1 MDKRGNISSRN
12 MRLFAAIMTLIEALV
27 LTSFTGCAGK
37 KVDYGNKSESKE
49 TKNMSALADIRADSG
64 WNENFTIQTGNGE
77 KTVYVNANIV
87 VPDCDNM
94 SVVEVENVK
103 IDADYKKRF
112 LDLYFGGNEYY
123 YHDPDH
129 YTVDELNEVIEYW
142 QKEQDDTYREWLE
155 QRLAEYRDKLETAK
169 TTYTVA
175 KDLENCEVF
184 AGYKGDVFCEVEF
197 EAHKVHAYALHQ
209 SGTDYG
215 PPSLRNEDYDII
227 TQSFQDEDLKDKADE
242 TSNEGNKSAASA
254 KKEAGN
260 FLSKLGMQDLVERGE
275 CECNWVGFNTDS
287 KEENDYQT
295 AAWGYI
301 YSYATGIDGIA
312 FKDGFDMDTYLSVYE
327 ANDSDIDDVALP
339 DSTLLTVTD
348 DGIIDVQLE
357 YPVNVTQIYKDVE
370 LISLKNIEQI
380 IKAEITEN
388 PDKYDT
394 AATFNKLQ
402 LSYLKI
408 RSDSEQGKYSYV
420 PAWVLSRMVDY
431 TDEQNAIFV
440 NAIDGTIIRIDDLI

>member
-1 MDKRGNISSRN
+1 MRKHTRILAAAMTIVEAIVIIS
-12 MRLFAAIMTLIEALV
+12 L
-27 LTSFTGCAGK
+27 TGCSGK
-37 KVDYGNKSESKE
+37 KVDYGNESESKE
-49 TKNMSALADIRADSG
+49 TKNMSALADIKADSD
-64 WNENFTIQTGNGE
+64 WKENFTIQTGNGE
-77 KTVYVNANIV
+77 KTVYINANIV
-87 VPDCDNM
+87 VPDFDNM

-129 YTVDELNEVIEYW
+129 YTVDELNEVIEDW
-142 QKEQDDTYREWLE
+142 QKTQDDTHSEWLE
-155 QRLAEYRDKLETAK
+155 QQLAEYRDKLETAK

-197 EAHKVHAYALHQ
+197 EAHKVHAYAWYQ

-215 PPSLRNEDYDII
+215 PPSLRNEDYDTI
-227 TQSFQDEDLKDKADE
+227 TQTFQDDDLKDKADE
-242 TSNEGNKSAASA
+242 TSNEGSKSAASA

-275 CECNWVGFNTDS
+275 CECGWIGFNNS
-287 KEENDYQT
+287 EEGNDYQT
-295 AAWGYI
+295 ATWGYI
-301 YSYATGIDGIA
+301 YSYATGIDGIT
-312 FKDGFDMDTYLSVYE
+312 FKDGLDRDTYLSVYE
-327 ANDSDIDDVALP
+327 TNDSDTDDVTLP
-339 DSTLLTVTD
+339 DSILLTVTD

-357 YPVNVTQIYKDVE
+357 YPVNVTQIYKDVD

-394 AATFNKLQ
+394 TSSFNKLQ
-402 LSYLKI
+402 LGYLKI
-408 RSDSEQGKYSYV
+408 RSDSEPGKYSYV
-420 PAWVLSRMVDY
+420 PAWALSRMVDY
-431 TDEQNAIFV
+431 SSERNAIFV
-440 NAIDGTIIRIDDLI
+440 NAIDGTIIDLENSL

>member
-1 MDKRGNISSRN
+1 MRKHTRILAAAMTIVEAIVIIS
-12 MRLFAAIMTLIEALV
+12 L
-27 LTSFTGCAGK
+27 TGCSGK
-37 KVDYGNKSESKE
+37 KVDYGNESESKE
-49 TKNMSALADIRADSG
+49 TKNMSALADIKADSD
-64 WNENFTIQTGNGE
+64 WKENFTIQTGNGE
-77 KTVYVNANIV
+77 KTVYINANIV
-87 VPDCDNM
+87 VPDFDNM

-129 YTVDELNEVIEYW
+129 YTVDELNEVIEDW
-142 QKEQDDTYREWLE
+142 QKTQDDTHSEWLE
-155 QRLAEYRDKLETAK
+155 QQLAEYRDKLETAK

-197 EAHKVHAYALHQ
+197 EAHKVHAYAWYQ

-215 PPSLRNEDYDII
+215 PPSLRNEDYDTI
-227 TQSFQDEDLKDKADE
+227 TQTFQDDDLKDKADE
-242 TSNEGNKSAASA
+242 TSNEGSKSAASA

-275 CECNWVGFNTDS
+275 CECGWIGFNNS
-287 KEENDYQT
+287 EEGNDYQT
-295 AAWGYI
+295 ATWGYI
-301 YSYATGIDGIA
+301 YSYATGIDGIT
-312 FKDGFDMDTYLSVYE
+312 FKDGLDRDTYLPVYE
-327 ANDSDIDDVALP
+327 TNDSDTDDVTLP

-394 AATFNKLQ
+394 TSSFNKLQ
-402 LSYLKI
+402 LGYLKI
-408 RSDSEQGKYSYV
+408 RSDSEPGKYSYV
-420 PAWVLSRMVDY
+420 PAWALSRMVDY
-431 TDEQNAIFV
+431 SSERNAIFV
-440 NAIDGTIIRIDDLI
+440 NAIDGTIIDLENSL

>member
-1 MDKRGNISSRN
+1 MRKHTRMLAAAMTIVEAIVIIS
-12 MRLFAAIMTLIEALV
+12 LA
-27 LTSFTGCAGK
+27 GCAGK
-37 KVDYGNKSESKE
+37 KVDYGNESEIKE
-49 TKNMSALADIRADSG
+49 TKNMSVLADIRADSG

-87 VPDCDNM
+87 VPDFDNM

-112 LDLYFGGNEYY
+112 LDLYFGENEYY

-129 YTVDELNEVIEYW
+129 YTVDELNEVIEDW
-142 QKEQDDTYREWLE
+142 QKTQDEIHNEWLE
-155 QRLAEYRDKLETAK
+155 QQLVEYRDKLETAK

-197 EAHKVHAYALHQ
+197 EAHKVHAYAWYQ

-215 PPSLRNEDYDII
+215 PPSLRNEDYDTI
-227 TQSFQDEDLKDKADE
+227 TQTFQDDDLKDKADE
-242 TSNEGNKSAASA
+242 TSNEGSKSAASA

-275 CECNWVGFNTDS
+275 CECSWIGFNNS
-287 KEENDYQT
+287 EEGNDYQT
-295 AAWGYI
+295 AVWGYI

-312 FKDGFDMDTYLSVYE
+312 FKDGFDMDTYLSGYE
-327 ANDSDIDDVALP
+327 AIDSDIDDVTLP

-394 AATFNKLQ
+394 TSSFNKLQ

-420 PAWVLSRMVDY
+420 PAWALSRMVDY
-431 TDEQNAIFV
+431 SSERNAIFV
-440 NAIDGTIIRIDDLI
+440 NAIDGTIINLENSL

>member
-1 MDKRGNISSRN
+1 MRKHTRILAAAMTIVEAIVIIS
-12 MRLFAAIMTLIEALV
+12 L
-27 LTSFTGCAGK
+27 TGCAGK
-37 KVDYGNKSESKE
+37 KVDYGNESESKE

-87 VPDCDNM
+87 VPDFDNM

-129 YTVDELNEVIEYW
+129 YTVDELNEVIEDW
-142 QKEQDDTYREWLE
+142 QKTQDETYSEWLE

-197 EAHKVHAYALHQ
+197 EAHKVHAYAWYQ

-215 PPSLRNEDYDII
+215 PPSLRNEDYDTI
-227 TQSFQDEDLKDKADE
+227 TQTFQDEDLKDKADE
-242 TSNEGNKSAASA
+242 TSNEGSKSATST
-254 KKEAGN
+254 KKEAGD
-260 FLSKLGMQDLVERGE
+260 FLSKLGMQDQVQRGE
-275 CECNWVGFNTDS
+275 CECSWIGFNNS
-287 KEENDYQT
+287 EEGNDYQT
-295 AAWGYI
+295 AVWGYI
-301 YSYATGIDGIA
+301 YSYATGIDGIT
-312 FKDGFDMDTYLSVYE
+312 FKDGLDRDTYLSVYE
-327 ANDSDIDDVALP
+327 TNDSDTDDVTLP

-394 AATFNKLQ
+394 ASSFNKLQ

-408 RSDSEQGKYSYV
+408 RSDSEPGKYSYV
-420 PAWVLSRMVDY
+420 PAWALSRMVDY
-431 TDEQNAIFV
+431 SSERNAIFV
-440 NAIDGTIIRIDDLI
+440 NAIDGTIINLENSL

>member
-1 MDKRGNISSRN
+1 
-12 MRLFAAIMTLIEALV
+12 MRKHTRIFAAIMTLIEALV
-27 LTSFTGCAGK
+27 LTLFTGCAGK
-37 KVDYGNKSESKE
+37 KVDYGNESESKE
-49 TKNMSALADIRADSG
+49 TKNMSALADIKADSG

-77 KTVYVNANIV
+77 KTVYVYANIV
-87 VPDCDNM
+87 VPDFDNM

-129 YTVDELNEVIEYW
+129 YTVDELNEVLEYW
-142 QKEQDDTYREWLE
+142 QKEQVDTYREWLE

-215 PPSLRNEDYDII
+215 PPSLRNEDYDTI
-227 TQSFQDEDLKDKADE
+227 TQTFQDDDLKDKADDP
-242 TSNEGNKSAASA
+242 TNASRKSATSA

-275 CECNWVGFNTDS
+275 CECSWIGFNIDS
-287 KEENDYQT
+287 EKENDYQT

-301 YSYATGIDGIA
+301 YSYATGIDGIT
-312 FKDGFDMDTYLSVYE
+312 FKDGFDMDTYLSGYE
-327 ANDSDIDDVALP
+327 AIDSDIDDVTLP

-348 DGIIDVQLE
+348 DGIIDVQME

-388 PDKYDT
+388 PDKYAT
-394 AATFNKLQ
+394 AATFNTL
-402 LSYLKI
+402 
-408 RSDSEQGKYSYV
+408 
-420 PAWVLSRMVDY
+420 
-431 TDEQNAIFV
+431 
-440 NAIDGTIIRIDDLI
+440 

>member
-1 MDKRGNISSRN
+1 MRKHTRILAAAMTIVEAIVIIS
-12 MRLFAAIMTLIEALV
+12 L
-27 LTSFTGCAGK
+27 TGCSGK
-37 KVDYGNKSESKE
+37 KVDYGNESESKE
-49 TKNMSALADIRADSG
+49 TKNMSALADIKADSD
-64 WNENFTIQTGNGE
+64 WKENFTIQTGNGE
-77 KTVYVNANIV
+77 KTVYINANIV
-87 VPDCDNM
+87 VPDFDNM

-129 YTVDELNEVIEYW
+129 YTVDELNEVIEDW
-142 QKEQDDTYREWLE
+142 QKTQDDTHSEWLE
-155 QRLAEYRDKLETAK
+155 QQLAEYRDKLETAK

-197 EAHKVHAYALHQ
+197 EAHKVHAYAWYQ

-215 PPSLRNEDYDII
+215 PPSLRNEDYDTI
-227 TQSFQDEDLKDKADE
+227 TQTFQDDDLKDKADE
-242 TSNEGNKSAASA
+242 TSNEGSKFAASA

-275 CECNWVGFNTDS
+275 CECGWIGFNNS
-287 KEENDYQT
+287 EEGNDYQT
-295 AAWGYI
+295 ATWGYI
-301 YSYATGIDGIA
+301 YSYATGIDGIT
-312 FKDGFDMDTYLSVYE
+312 FKDGLDRDTYLSVYE
-327 ANDSDIDDVALP
+327 TNDSDTDDVTLP

-394 AATFNKLQ
+394 TSSFNKLQ
-402 LSYLKI
+402 LGYLKI
-408 RSDSEQGKYSYV
+408 RSDSEPGKYSYV
-420 PAWVLSRMVDY
+420 PAWALSRMVDY
-431 TDEQNAIFV
+431 SSERNAIFV
-440 NAIDGTIIRIDDLI
+440 NAIDGTIIDLENSL

>member
-1 MDKRGNISSRN
+1 MRKHTRILAAAMTIVEAIVIIS
-12 MRLFAAIMTLIEALV
+12 L
-27 LTSFTGCAGK
+27 TGCSGK
-37 KVDYGNKSESKE
+37 KVDYGNESESKE

-87 VPDCDNM
+87 VPDFDNM

-129 YTVDELNEVIEYW
+129 YTVDELNEVIEDW
-142 QKEQDDTYREWLE
+142 QKTQDETHSEWLE

-184 AGYKGDVFCEVEF
+184 AGYKGDVFCEVDF

-209 SGTDYG
+209 SGT
-215 PPSLRNEDYDII
+215 EDYDTI
-227 TQSFQDEDLKDKADE
+227 TQTFQDDDLKDKADE
-242 TSNEGNKSAASA
+242 TSNEGSKSAASA
-254 KKEAGN
+254 KKEAGD

-275 CECNWVGFNTDS
+275 CECSWIGFNNS
-287 KEENDYQT
+287 EEGNDYQT
-295 AAWGYI
+295 AVWGYI
-301 YSYATGIDGIA
+301 YSYATGIDGIT
-312 FKDGFDMDTYLSVYE
+312 FKDGFDMDTYLSGYE
-327 ANDSDIDDVALP
+327 AIDSDIDDVTLP

-348 DGIIDVQLE
+348 DGIIDVQME

-388 PDKYDT
+388 PDKYDI
-394 AATFNKLQ
+394 ASSFNKLQ

-420 PAWVLSRMVDY
+420 PAWALSRLVDY
-431 TDEQNAIFV
+431 SNEQNAIFV
-440 NAIDGTIIRIDDLI
+440 NAIDGTIINLENSL

>member
-1 MDKRGNISSRN
+1 MRKHTRILAAAMTIVEAIVIIS
-12 MRLFAAIMTLIEALV
+12 L
-27 LTSFTGCAGK
+27 TGCSGK
-37 KVDYGNKSESKE
+37 KVDYGNESEIKE
-49 TKNMSALADIRADSG
+49 TKNMSVLADIRADSG

-94 SVVEVENVK
+94 SVVEVENIK
-103 IDADYKKRF
+103 IDVDYKKRF

-129 YTVDELNEVIEYW
+129 YTVDELNEIIEDW
-142 QKEQDDTYREWLE
+142 QKTQDETYSEWLE

-215 PPSLRNEDYDII
+215 PPSLRNEDYDTI
-227 TQSFQDEDLKDKADE
+227 TQTFQDDDLKDKADE
-242 TSNEGNKSAASA
+242 TSNEGSKSATST
-254 KKEAGN
+254 KKEAGD
-260 FLSKLGMQDLVERGE
+260 FLSKLGMQDQVQRGE
-275 CECNWVGFNTDS
+275 CECSWIGFNNS
-287 KEENDYQT
+287 EEGNDYQT
-295 AAWGYI
+295 AVWGYI
-301 YSYATGIDGIA
+301 YSYATGIDGIT
-312 FKDGFDMDTYLSVYE
+312 FKDGLDRDTYLSVYE
-327 ANDSDIDDVALP
+327 TNDSDTDDVTLP

-394 AATFNKLQ
+394 ASSFNKLQ

-408 RSDSEQGKYSYV
+408 RSDSEPGKYSYV
-420 PAWVLSRMVDY
+420 PAWALSRMVDY
-431 TDEQNAIFV
+431 SSERNAIFV
-440 NAIDGTIIRIDDLI
+440 NAIDGTIINLENSL

>member
-1 MDKRGNISSRN
+1 MRKHTRILAAAMTIVEAIVIIS
-12 MRLFAAIMTLIEALV
+12 L
-27 LTSFTGCAGK
+27 TGCSGK
-37 KVDYGNKSESKE
+37 KVDYGNESESKE
-49 TKNMSALADIRADSG
+49 TKNMSALADIKADSD
-64 WNENFTIQTGNGE
+64 WKENFTIQTGNGE
-77 KTVYVNANIV
+77 KTVYINANIV
-87 VPDCDNM
+87 VPDFDNM

-129 YTVDELNEVIEYW
+129 YTVDELNEVIEDW
-142 QKEQDDTYREWLE
+142 QKTQDDTHSEWLE
-155 QRLAEYRDKLETAK
+155 QQLAEYRDKLETAK

-197 EAHKVHAYALHQ
+197 EAHKVHAYAWYQ

-215 PPSLRNEDYDII
+215 QPSLRNEDYDTI
-227 TQSFQDEDLKDKADE
+227 TQTFQDDDLKDKADE
-242 TSNEGNKSAASA
+242 TSNEGSKSAASA

-275 CECNWVGFNTDS
+275 CECGWIGFNNS
-287 KEENDYQT
+287 EEGNDYQT
-295 AAWGYI
+295 ATWGYI
-301 YSYATGIDGIA
+301 YSYATGIDGIT
-312 FKDGFDMDTYLSVYE
+312 FKDGLDRDTYLSVYE
-327 ANDSDIDDVALP
+327 TNDSDTDDVTLP

-394 AATFNKLQ
+394 TSSFNKLQ
-402 LSYLKI
+402 LGYLKI
-408 RSDSEQGKYSYV
+408 RSDSEPGKYSYV
-420 PAWVLSRMVDY
+420 PAWALSRMVDY
-431 TDEQNAIFV
+431 SSERNAIFV
-440 NAIDGTIIRIDDLI
+440 NAIDGTIIDLENSL

>member
-1 MDKRGNISSRN
+1 MRKHTRILAAAMTIVEAIVIIS
-12 MRLFAAIMTLIEALV
+12 L
-27 LTSFTGCAGK
+27 TGCSGK
-37 KVDYGNKSESKE
+37 KIDYGNESESKE

-87 VPDCDNM
+87 VPDFDNM

-129 YTVDELNEVIEYW
+129 YTVDELNEVIEDW
-142 QKEQDDTYREWLE
+142 QKTQDETHSEWLE
-155 QRLAEYRDKLETAK
+155 QQLAEYRDKLETAK

-184 AGYKGDVFCEVEF
+184 AGYKGDVFCEVDF

-215 PPSLRNEDYDII
+215 PPSLRNEDYDTI
-227 TQSFQDEDLKDKADE
+227 TQTFQDDDLKDKADE
-242 TSNEGNKSAASA
+242 TSNEDSKSAASA
-254 KKEAGN
+254 KKEAGD

-275 CECNWVGFNTDS
+275 CECSWIGFNNS
-287 KEENDYQT
+287 EEGNDYQT
-295 AAWGYI
+295 AVWGYI
-301 YSYATGIDGIA
+301 YSYATGIDGIT
-312 FKDGFDMDTYLSVYE
+312 FKDGFDMDTYLSGYE
-327 ANDSDIDDVALP
+327 AIDSDIDDVTLP

-348 DGIIDVQLE
+348 DGIIDVQME

-388 PDKYDT
+388 PDKYDI
-394 AATFNKLQ
+394 ASSFNKLQ

-420 PAWVLSRMVDY
+420 PAWALSRMVDSN
-431 TDEQNAIFV
+431 EQNAIFV
-440 NAIDGTIIRIDDLI
+440 NAIDGTIINLENSL

>member
-1 MDKRGNISSRN
+1 MRKHTRILAAAMTIVEAIVIIS
-12 MRLFAAIMTLIEALV
+12 L
-27 LTSFTGCAGK
+27 TGCAGK
-37 KVDYGNKSESKE
+37 KVDYGNESESKE
-49 TKNMSALADIRADSG
+49 TKNMSALADIKADSG
-64 WNENFTIQTGNGE
+64 WKENFTIQTGNGE
-77 KTVYVNANIV
+77 KTVYINANIV
-87 VPDCDNM
+87 VPDFDNM

-129 YTVDELNEVIEYW
+129 YTVDELNEVIEDW
-142 QKEQDDTYREWLE
+142 QKTQDETHSEWLE

-169 TTYTVA
+169 TTYTMA
-175 KDLENCEVF
+175 EDLENCEVF

-197 EAHKVHAYALHQ
+197 EAHKVHAYAWYQ

-215 PPSLRNEDYDII
+215 PPSLRNEDYDTI
-227 TQSFQDEDLKDKADE
+227 TQTFQDEDLKDKVDE
-242 TSNEGNKSAASA
+242 TSNEGSKSATLA

-260 FLSKLGMQDLVERGE
+260 FLSKLGMQDQVERGE
-275 CECNWVGFNTDS
+275 CECGWIGFNNS
-287 KEENDYQT
+287 EEGNDYQT
-295 AAWGYI
+295 ATWGYI
-301 YSYATGIDGIA
+301 YSYATGIDGIT
-312 FKDGFDMDTYLSVYE
+312 FKDGLDRDTYLSVYE
-327 ANDSDIDDVALP
+327 TNDSDTDDVTLP

-394 AATFNKLQ
+394 ASSFNKLQ

-408 RSDSEQGKYSYV
+408 RSDSEPGKYSYV
-420 PAWVLSRMVDY
+420 PAWALSRMVDY
-431 TDEQNAIFV
+431 SSERNAIFV
-440 NAIDGTIIRIDDLI
+440 NVIDGTIINLENSL

>member
-1 MDKRGNISSRN
+1 MRKHTRMLAAAMTIVEAIVIIS
-12 MRLFAAIMTLIEALV
+12 LA
-27 LTSFTGCAGK
+27 GCSGK
-37 KVDYGNKSESKE
+37 KVDYGNESESKE
-49 TKNMSALADIRADSG
+49 TKNMSALADIKTDSG
-64 WNENFTIQTGNGE
+64 WKENFTIQTDNGE

-87 VPDCDNM
+87 VPDFDNM

-129 YTVDELNEVIEYW
+129 YTVDELNEVIEDW
-142 QKEQDDTYREWLE
+142 QKTQDEIHSEGLE
-155 QRLAEYRDKLETAK
+155 QQLAEYRDKLEMAK

-197 EAHKVHAYALHQ
+197 EAHKVHAYAWYQ

-215 PPSLRNEDYDII
+215 PPSLRNEDYDTI
-227 TQSFQDEDLKDKADE
+227 TQTFQDDDLKDKADE
-242 TSNEGNKSAASA
+242 TSNEGSKSAASA
-254 KKEAGN
+254 KKEARD
-260 FLSKLGMQDLVERGE
+260 FLSKLGMQDQVQRGE
-275 CECNWVGFNTDS
+275 CECSWIGFNNS
-287 KEENDYQT
+287 EEGNDYQT
-295 AAWGYI
+295 ASWGYI
-301 YSYATGIDGIA
+301 YSYATGIDGIT
-312 FKDGFDMDTYLSVYE
+312 FMDGFDRDTYLSVYE
-327 ANDSDIDDVALP
+327 ANNSDIDDVTLP

-420 PAWVLSRMVDY
+420 PVWVLSRMVDSK
-431 TDEQNAIFV
+431 EQNAIFV
-440 NAIDGTIIRIDDLI
+440 NAIDGTIINLENSL

>member
-1 MDKRGNISSRN
+1 M
-12 MRLFAAIMTLIEALV
+12 
-27 LTSFTGCAGK
+27 
-37 KVDYGNKSESKE
+37 
-49 TKNMSALADIRADSG
+49 
-64 WNENFTIQTGNGE
+64 
-77 KTVYVNANIV
+77 
-87 VPDCDNM
+87 
-94 SVVEVENVK
+94 
-103 IDADYKKRF
+103 
-112 LDLYFGGNEYY
+112 
-123 YHDPDH
+123 
-129 YTVDELNEVIEYW
+129 
-142 QKEQDDTYREWLE
+142 
-155 QRLAEYRDKLETAK
+155 
-169 TTYTVA
+169 
-175 KDLENCEVF
+175 
-184 AGYKGDVFCEVEF
+184 
-197 EAHKVHAYALHQ
+197 HQ

-215 PPSLRNEDYDII
+215 PPSLRNEDYDTI
-227 TQSFQDEDLKDKADE
+227 TQTFQDDDLKDKADE
-242 TSNEGNKSAASA
+242 TSNEGSKSAASA

-275 CECNWVGFNTDS
+275 CECSWIGFNIDS
-287 KEENDYQT
+287 EKENDYQT

-312 FKDGFDMDTYLSVYE
+312 FKDGFDRYTYLSVYE
-327 ANDSDIDDVALP
+327 ANDSYIDDVTLP

-348 DGIIDVQLE
+348 DGIIDVQME

-420 PAWVLSRMVDY
+420 PAWVLSRMVDSN
-431 TDEQNAIFV
+431 EQNAIFV
-440 NAIDGTIIRIDDLI
+440 NAIDGTIINLENSL

>member
-1 MDKRGNISSRN
+1 MRKHTRILAAAMTIVEAIVIIS
-12 MRLFAAIMTLIEALV
+12 L
-27 LTSFTGCAGK
+27 TGCSGK
-37 KVDYGNKSESKE
+37 KVDYGNESESKE

-77 KTVYVNANIV
+77 KTVYVSANIV

-94 SVVEVENVK
+94 SVVEVENIK
-103 IDADYKKRF
+103 IDVDYKKRF

-215 PPSLRNEDYDII
+215 PPSLRNEDYDTI
-227 TQSFQDEDLKDKADE
+227 TQTFQDDDLKDKADE
-242 TSNEGNKSAASA
+242 TSNEGS
-254 KKEAGN
+254 
-260 FLSKLGMQDLVERGE
+260 
-275 CECNWVGFNTDS
+275 WIGFNIDS
-287 KEENDYQT
+287 EKENDYQT

-301 YSYATGIDGIA
+301 YSYATGIDGIT

-327 ANDSDIDDVALP
+327 ANDSDIDDVTLP

-420 PAWVLSRMVDY
+420 PAWVLSRMVDSN
-431 TDEQNAIFV
+431 EQNAIFV
-440 NAIDGTIIRIDDLI
+440 NAIDGTIINLENSL

>member
-1 MDKRGNISSRN
+1 
-12 MRLFAAIMTLIEALV
+12 MRKHTRIFAAIMTLIEALV

-37 KVDYGNKSESKE
+37 KVDYGNESESKE

-77 KTVYVNANIV
+77 KTVYVYANIV
-87 VPDCDNM
+87 VPDFDNM

-197 EAHKVHAYALHQ
+197 AQLVNLH
-209 SGTDYG
+209 SG
-215 PPSLRNEDYDII
+215 L
-227 TQSFQDEDLKDKADE
+227 
-242 TSNEGNKSAASA
+242 
-254 KKEAGN
+254 
-260 FLSKLGMQDLVERGE
+260 
-275 CECNWVGFNTDS
+275 
-287 KEENDYQT
+287 
-295 AAWGYI
+295 
-301 YSYATGIDGIA
+301 
-312 FKDGFDMDTYLSVYE
+312 
-327 ANDSDIDDVALP
+327 
-339 DSTLLTVTD
+339 
-348 DGIIDVQLE
+348 
-357 YPVNVTQIYKDVE
+357 YK
-370 LISLKNIEQI
+370 
-380 IKAEITEN
+380 
-388 PDKYDT
+388 
-394 AATFNKLQ
+394 
-402 LSYLKI
+402 
-408 RSDSEQGKYSYV
+408 
-420 PAWVLSRMVDY
+420 
-431 TDEQNAIFV
+431 
-440 NAIDGTIIRIDDLI
+440 

>member
-1 MDKRGNISSRN
+1 MRKHTRILAAAMTIVEAIVIIS
-12 MRLFAAIMTLIEALV
+12 L
-27 LTSFTGCAGK
+27 TGCSGK
-37 KVDYGNKSESKE
+37 KVDYGNESESKE
-49 TKNMSALADIRADSG
+49 TKNMSALADIKADSD
-64 WNENFTIQTGNGE
+64 WKENFTIQTGNGE
-77 KTVYVNANIV
+77 KTVYINANIV
-87 VPDCDNM
+87 VPDFDNM

-129 YTVDELNEVIEYW
+129 YTVDELNEVIEDW
-142 QKEQDDTYREWLE
+142 QKTQDDTHSEWLE
-155 QRLAEYRDKLETAK
+155 QQLAEYRDKLETAK

-197 EAHKVHAYALHQ
+197 EAHKVHAYAWYQ

-215 PPSLRNEDYDII
+215 PPSLRNEDYDTI
-227 TQSFQDEDLKDKADE
+227 TQTFQDDDLKDKADE
-242 TSNEGNKSAASA
+242 TSNEGSKSAASA

-275 CECNWVGFNTDS
+275 CECGWIGFNNS
-287 KEENDYQT
+287 EEGNDYQT
-295 AAWGYI
+295 ATWGYI
-301 YSYATGIDGIA
+301 YSYATGIDGIT
-312 FKDGFDMDTYLSVYE
+312 FKDGLDRDTYLSVYE
-327 ANDSDIDDVALP
+327 TNDSDTDDVILP

-394 AATFNKLQ
+394 TSSFNKLQ
-402 LSYLKI
+402 LGYLKI
-408 RSDSEQGKYSYV
+408 RSDSEPGKYSYV
-420 PAWVLSRMVDY
+420 PAWALSRMVDY
-431 TDEQNAIFV
+431 SSERNAIFV
-440 NAIDGTIIRIDDLI
+440 NAIDGTIIDLENSL

>member
-1 MDKRGNISSRN
+1 MRKHTRILAAAMTIVEAIVIIS
-12 MRLFAAIMTLIEALV
+12 L
-27 LTSFTGCAGK
+27 TGCSGK
-37 KVDYGNKSESKE
+37 KVDYGNESESKE
-49 TKNMSALADIRADSG
+49 TKNMSALADIRADSV
-64 WNENFTIQTGNGE
+64 WKENFTIQTGNGE

-87 VPDCDNM
+87 VPDFDNM

-103 IDADYKKRF
+103 IDVDYKKRF

-129 YTVDELNEVIEYW
+129 YTVDELNEVIEDW
-142 QKEQDDTYREWLE
+142 QKTQDETHSEWLE

-184 AGYKGDVFCEVEF
+184 AGYKGD
-197 EAHKVHAYALHQ
+197 
-209 SGTDYG
+209 
-215 PPSLRNEDYDII
+215 
-227 TQSFQDEDLKDKADE
+227 DLKDKADE
-242 TSNEGNKSAASA
+242 TSNEGSKSAASA

-275 CECNWVGFNTDS
+275 CECSWIGFNIDS
-287 KEENDYQT
+287 EKENDYQT

-301 YSYATGIDGIA
+301 YSYATGIDGIT

-327 ANDSDIDDVALP
+327 ANDSDIDDVTLP

-420 PAWVLSRMVDY
+420 PAWVLSRMVDSN
-431 TDEQNAIFV
+431 EQNAIFV
-440 NAIDGTIIRIDDLI
+440 NAIDGTIINLENSL

>member
-1 MDKRGNISSRN
+1 MRKHTRILAAAMTIVEAIVIIS
-12 MRLFAAIMTLIEALV
+12 L
-27 LTSFTGCAGK
+27 TGCSGK
-37 KVDYGNKSESKE
+37 KVDYGNESESKE
-49 TKNMSALADIRADSG
+49 TKNMSALADIKADSG

-77 KTVYVNANIV
+77 KTVYVYANIV
-87 VPDCDNM
+87 VPDFDNM

-215 PPSLRNEDYDII
+215 PPSLRNEDYDTI
-227 TQSFQDEDLKDKADE
+227 TQTFQDDDLKDKADE
-242 TSNEGNKSAASA
+242 TSNEGSKSATSA

-275 CECNWVGFNTDS
+275 CECSWIGFNIDS
-287 KEENDYQT
+287 EKENDYQT

-301 YSYATGIDGIA
+301 YSYATGIDGIT
-312 FKDGFDMDTYLSVYE
+312 FKDGFDMDTYLSGYE
-327 ANDSDIDDVALP
+327 AIDSDIDDVTLP

-348 DGIIDVQLE
+348 DGIIDVQME

-420 PAWVLSRMVDY
+420 PAWVLSRMVDSN
-431 TDEQNAIFV
+431 EQNAIFV
-440 NAIDGTIIRIDDLI
+440 NAIDGTIINLENSL

>member
-1 MDKRGNISSRN
+1 MRKHTRMLAAAMTIVEAIVIIS
-12 MRLFAAIMTLIEALV
+12 LA
-27 LTSFTGCAGK
+27 GCAGK
-37 KVDYGNKSESKE
+37 KVDYGNESESKE
-49 TKNMSALADIRADSG
+49 TKNMSALADIKADSG

-87 VPDCDNM
+87 VPDFDNM

-112 LDLYFGGNEYY
+112 LDLYFGENEYY

-129 YTVDELNEVIEYW
+129 YTVDELNEVIEDW
-142 QKEQDDTYREWLE
+142 QKTQDEIHNEWLE
-155 QRLAEYRDKLETAK
+155 QQLVEYRDKLETAK

-175 KDLENCEVF
+175 KDLESCEVF

-197 EAHKVHAYALHQ
+197 EAHKVHAYALSQ

-215 PPSLRNEDYDII
+215 PPSLRNEDYDTI
-227 TQSFQDEDLKDKADE
+227 TRNFQDEDLKDKVDE
-242 TSNEGNKSAASA
+242 TSNEGSKSAASA

-275 CECNWVGFNTDS
+275 CECSWIGFNNS
-287 KEENDYQT
+287 EEGNDYQT

-301 YSYATGIDGIA
+301 YSYATGIDGIT
-312 FKDGFDMDTYLSVYE
+312 FKDGLDRDTYLSVYE
-327 ANDSDIDDVALP
+327 TNDSDTDDVTLP

-394 AATFNKLQ
+394 ASSFNKLQ

-408 RSDSEQGKYSYV
+408 RSDSEPGKYSYV
-420 PAWVLSRMVDY
+420 PAWALSRMVDY
-431 TDEQNAIFV
+431 SSERNAIFV
-440 NAIDGTIIRIDDLI
+440 NAIDGTIINLENSL

>member
-1 MDKRGNISSRN
+1 MRKHTRILAAAMTIVEAIVIIS
-12 MRLFAAIMTLIEALV
+12 L
-27 LTSFTGCAGK
+27 TGCSGK
-37 KVDYGNKSESKE
+37 KVDYGNESESKE

-87 VPDCDNM
+87 VPDFDNM

-129 YTVDELNEVIEYW
+129 YTVDELNEVIEDW
-142 QKEQDDTYREWLE
+142 QKTQDETHSEWLE

-184 AGYKGDVFCEVEF
+184 AGYKGDVFCEVDF

-215 PPSLRNEDYDII
+215 PPSLRNEDYDTI
-227 TQSFQDEDLKDKADE
+227 TQTFQDDDLKDKADE
-242 TSNEGNKSAASA
+242 TSNEGSKSATSA
-254 KKEAGN
+254 KKEAGD

-275 CECNWVGFNTDS
+275 CECSWIGFNNS
-287 KEENDYQT
+287 EEGNDYQT
-295 AAWGYI
+295 AVWGYI
-301 YSYATGIDGIA
+301 YSYATGIDGIT
-312 FKDGFDMDTYLSVYE
+312 FKDGFDMDTYLSGYE
-327 ANDSDIDDVALP
+327 AIDSDIDDVTLP

-348 DGIIDVQLE
+348 DGIIDVQME

-420 PAWVLSRMVDY
+420 PAWVLSRMVDSN
-431 TDEQNAIFV
+431 EQNAIFV
-440 NAIDGTIIRIDDLI
+440 NAIDGTIINLENSL

>member
-1 MDKRGNISSRN
+1 MRKHTRILAAAMTIVEAIVIIS
-12 MRLFAAIMTLIEALV
+12 L
-27 LTSFTGCAGK
+27 TGCAGK
-37 KVDYGNKSESKE
+37 KVDYGNESESKE
-49 TKNMSALADIRADSG
+49 TKNMSALADIKADSD
-64 WNENFTIQTGNGE
+64 WKENFTIQTGNGE

-87 VPDCDNM
+87 VPDFDNM

-129 YTVDELNEVIEYW
+129 YTVDELNEVIEDW
-142 QKEQDDTYREWLE
+142 QKTQDETHSEWLE

-169 TTYTVA
+169 TTYTMA
-175 KDLENCEVF
+175 EDLENCEVF

-197 EAHKVHAYALHQ
+197 EAHKVHAYAWYQ

-215 PPSLRNEDYDII
+215 PPSLRNEDYDTI
-227 TQSFQDEDLKDKADE
+227 TQTFQDEDLKDKVDE
-242 TSNEGNKSAASA
+242 TSNEGSKSATSA

-260 FLSKLGMQDLVERGE
+260 FLSKLGMQDQVERGE
-275 CECNWVGFNTDS
+275 CECSWIGFNNS
-287 KEENDYQT
+287 EEGNDYQT
-295 AAWGYI
+295 ASWGYI
-301 YSYATGIDGIA
+301 YSYATGIDGIT
-312 FKDGFDMDTYLSVYE
+312 FKDGLDRDTYLSVYE
-327 ANDSDIDDVALP
+327 TNDSDTDDVTLP

-394 AATFNKLQ
+394 ASSFNKLQ

-431 TDEQNAIFV
+431 SSERNAIFV
-440 NAIDGTIIRIDDLI
+440 NAIDGTIINLENSL

>member
-1 MDKRGNISSRN
+1 MRKHTRILAAAMTIVEAIVIIS
-12 MRLFAAIMTLIEALV
+12 L
-27 LTSFTGCAGK
+27 TGCSGK
-37 KVDYGNKSESKE
+37 KVDYGNESESKE
-49 TKNMSALADIRADSG
+49 TKNMSALADIKADFD
-64 WNENFTIQTGNGE
+64 WKENFTIQTGNGE
-77 KTVYVNANIV
+77 KTVYINANIV
-87 VPDCDNM
+87 VPDFDNM

-129 YTVDELNEVIEYW
+129 YTVDELNEVIEDW
-142 QKEQDDTYREWLE
+142 QKTQDDTHSEWLE
-155 QRLAEYRDKLETAK
+155 QQLAEYRDKLETAK

-197 EAHKVHAYALHQ
+197 EAHKVHAYAWYQ

-215 PPSLRNEDYDII
+215 PPSLRNEDYDTI
-227 TQSFQDEDLKDKADE
+227 TQTFQDDDLKDKADE
-242 TSNEGNKSAASA
+242 TSNEGSKSAASA

-275 CECNWVGFNTDS
+275 CECGWIGFNNS
-287 KEENDYQT
+287 EEGNDYQT
-295 AAWGYI
+295 ATWGYI
-301 YSYATGIDGIA
+301 YSYATGIDGIT
-312 FKDGFDMDTYLSVYE
+312 FKDGLDRDTYLSVYE
-327 ANDSDIDDVALP
+327 TNDSDTDDVTLP

-394 AATFNKLQ
+394 TSSFNKLQ
-402 LSYLKI
+402 LGYLKI
-408 RSDSEQGKYSYV
+408 RSDSEPGKYSYV
-420 PAWVLSRMVDY
+420 PAWALSRMVDY
-431 TDEQNAIFV
+431 SSERNAIFV
-440 NAIDGTIIRIDDLI
+440 NAIDGTIIDLENSL

>member
-1 MDKRGNISSRN
+1 MRKHTRILAAAMTIVEAIVIIS
-12 MRLFAAIMTLIEALV
+12 L
-27 LTSFTGCAGK
+27 TGCSGK
-37 KVDYGNKSESKE
+37 KIDYGNESESKE

-87 VPDCDNM
+87 VPDFDNM

-142 QKEQDDTYREWLE
+142 QKTQDETHSEWLE
-155 QRLAEYRDKLETAK
+155 QQLAEYRDKLETAK

-184 AGYKGDVFCEVEF
+184 AGYKGDVFCEVDF

-215 PPSLRNEDYDII
+215 PPSLRNEDYDTI
-227 TQSFQDEDLKDKADE
+227 TQTFQDDDLKDKADE
-242 TSNEGNKSAASA
+242 TSNECSKSAASA
-254 KKEAGN
+254 KKEAGD

-275 CECNWVGFNTDS
+275 CECSWIGFNNS
-287 KEENDYQT
+287 EEENDYQT
-295 AAWGYI
+295 AVWGYI
-301 YSYATGIDGIA
+301 YSYATGIDGIT
-312 FKDGFDMDTYLSVYE
+312 FKDGFDMDTYLSGYE
-327 ANDSDIDDVALP
+327 AIDSDIDDVTLP

-348 DGIIDVQLE
+348 DGIIDVQME

-388 PDKYDT
+388 PDKYDI
-394 AATFNKLQ
+394 ASSFNKLQ

-420 PAWVLSRMVDY
+420 PAWALSRMVDSN
-431 TDEQNAIFV
+431 EQNAIFV
-440 NAIDGTIIRIDDLI
+440 NAIDGTIINLENSL

>member
-1 MDKRGNISSRN
+1 
-12 MRLFAAIMTLIEALV
+12 MRKHTRILAAAMTIIEAIVIISL
-27 LTSFTGCAGK
+27 TGCAGK
-37 KVDYGNKSESKE
+37 KVDYGNESESKE
-49 TKNMSALADIRADSG
+49 TKNMSALADIKADSG
-64 WNENFTIQTGNGE
+64 WKENFTIQTGNGE

-87 VPDCDNM
+87 VPDFDNM

-129 YTVDELNEVIEYW
+129 YTVDELNKVIEDW
-142 QKEQDDTYREWLE
+142 QKTQDETHMEWLE

-175 KDLENCEVF
+175 KDLESCEVF

-197 EAHKVHAYALHQ
+197 EAHKVHAYALSQ

-215 PPSLRNEDYDII
+215 PPSLRNEDYDTI
-227 TQSFQDEDLKDKADE
+227 TQTFQDEDLKDKADE
-242 TSNEGNKSAASA
+242 TSNEGSKSAAST
-254 KKEAGN
+254 KKEAGD
-260 FLSKLGMQDLVERGE
+260 FLSKLGMQNQVERGE
-275 CECNWVGFNTDS
+275 CECSWIGFNNS
-287 KEENDYQT
+287 EEGNDYQT
-295 AAWGYI
+295 AVWGYI
-301 YSYATGIDGIA
+301 YSYATGIDGIT
-312 FKDGFDMDTYLSVYE
+312 FKDGLDRDTYFSVYE
-327 ANDSDIDDVALP
+327 TNDSDTDDVTLP

-394 AATFNKLQ
+394 ASSFNKLQ

-431 TDEQNAIFV
+431 SSERNAIFV
-440 NAIDGTIIRIDDLI
+440 NAIDGTIIDLENSL

>member
-1 MDKRGNISSRN
+1 
-12 MRLFAAIMTLIEALV
+12 MRKHTRILAAAMTIIEAIVIISLA
-27 LTSFTGCAGK
+27 GCAGK
-37 KVDYGNKSESKE
+37 KVDYGNESESKE
-49 TKNMSALADIRADSG
+49 TKNMSALADIKADSG

-77 KTVYVNANIV
+77 KTVYINANIV
-87 VPDCDNM
+87 VPDFDNM

-155 QRLAEYRDKLETAK
+155 QQLAEYRDKLETAK

-175 KDLENCEVF
+175 KDLESCEVF

-197 EAHKVHAYALHQ
+197 EAHKVHAYALSQ

-215 PPSLRNEDYDII
+215 PPSLRNEDYDTI
-227 TQSFQDEDLKDKADE
+227 TQTFQDEDLKDKVDE
-242 TSNEGNKSAASA
+242 TSNEGSKSATSA
-254 KKEAGN
+254 KKEAGD
-260 FLSKLGMQDLVERGE
+260 FLSKLGMQNQVERGE
-275 CECNWVGFNTDS
+275 CECSWIGFNNS
-287 KEENDYQT
+287 EEGNDYQT

-301 YSYATGIDGIA
+301 YSYATGIDGIT
-312 FKDGFDMDTYLSVYE
+312 FKDGLDRDTYLSVYE
-327 ANDSDIDDVALP
+327 AIDSDIDDVTLP

-394 AATFNKLQ
+394 ASSFNKLQ

-420 PAWVLSRMVDY
+420 PAWALSRMVDY
-431 TDEQNAIFV
+431 SSERNAIFV
-440 NAIDGTIIRIDDLI
+440 NAIDGTIINLENSL

>member
-1 MDKRGNISSRN
+1 MRKHTRILAAAMTIVEAIVIIS
-12 MRLFAAIMTLIEALV
+12 L
-27 LTSFTGCAGK
+27 TGCSGK
-37 KVDYGNKSESKE
+37 KVDYGNESESKE
-49 TKNMSALADIRADSG
+49 TKNMSALADIKADSD
-64 WNENFTIQTGNGE
+64 WKENFTIQTGNGE
-77 KTVYVNANIV
+77 KTVYINANIV
-87 VPDCDNM
+87 VPDFDNM

-129 YTVDELNEVIEYW
+129 YTVDELNEVIEDW
-142 QKEQDDTYREWLE
+142 QKTQDDTHSEWLE
-155 QRLAEYRDKLETAK
+155 QQLAEYRDKLETAK

-197 EAHKVHAYALHQ
+197 EAHKVHAYAWYQ

-215 PPSLRNEDYDII
+215 PPSLRNEDYDTI
-227 TQSFQDEDLKDKADE
+227 TQTFQDDDLKDKADE
-242 TSNEGNKSAASA
+242 TSNEGSKYAASA

-275 CECNWVGFNTDS
+275 CECGWIGFNNS
-287 KEENDYQT
+287 EEGNDYQT
-295 AAWGYI
+295 ATWGYI
-301 YSYATGIDGIA
+301 YSYATGIDGIT
-312 FKDGFDMDTYLSVYE
+312 FKDGLDRDTYLSVYE
-327 ANDSDIDDVALP
+327 TNDSDTDDVTLP

-394 AATFNKLQ
+394 TSSFNKLQ
-402 LSYLKI
+402 LGYLKI
-408 RSDSEQGKYSYV
+408 RSDSEPGKYSYV
-420 PAWVLSRMVDY
+420 PAWALSRMVDY
-431 TDEQNAIFV
+431 SSERNAIFV
-440 NAIDGTIIRIDDLI
+440 NAIDGTIIDLENSL

>member
-1 MDKRGNISSRN
+1 MRKHTRILAAAMTIVEAIVIIS
-12 MRLFAAIMTLIEALV
+12 L
-27 LTSFTGCAGK
+27 TGCSGK
-37 KVDYGNKSESKE
+37 KVDYGNESESKE
-49 TKNMSALADIRADSG
+49 TKNMSALADIKADSD
-64 WNENFTIQTGNGE
+64 WKENFTIQTGNGE
-77 KTVYVNANIV
+77 KTVYINANIV
-87 VPDCDNM
+87 VPDFDNM

-129 YTVDELNEVIEYW
+129 YTVDELNEVIEDW
-142 QKEQDDTYREWLE
+142 QKTQDDTHSEWLE
-155 QRLAEYRDKLETAK
+155 QQLAEYRDKLETAK

-197 EAHKVHAYALHQ
+197 EAHNVHAYAWYQ

-215 PPSLRNEDYDII
+215 PPSLRNEDYDTI
-227 TQSFQDEDLKDKADE
+227 TQTFQDDDLKDKADE
-242 TSNEGNKSAASA
+242 TSNEGSKSAASA

-275 CECNWVGFNTDS
+275 CECGWIGFNNS
-287 KEENDYQT
+287 EEGNDYQT
-295 AAWGYI
+295 ATWGYI
-301 YSYATGIDGIA
+301 YSYATGIDGIT
-312 FKDGFDMDTYLSVYE
+312 FKDGLDRDTYLSVYE
-327 ANDSDIDDVALP
+327 TNDSDTDDVTLP

-394 AATFNKLQ
+394 TSSFNKLQ
-402 LSYLKI
+402 LGYLKI
-408 RSDSEQGKYSYV
+408 RSDSEPGKYSYV
-420 PAWVLSRMVDY
+420 PAWALSRMVDY
-431 TDEQNAIFV
+431 SSERNAIFV
-440 NAIDGTIIRIDDLI
+440 NAIDGTIIDLENSL